1 MENKNEILSYLMTTI
16 VANKYIPDTFKGKE
30 LLPTEKQ
37 LEVLINPNFEK
48 LYGGA
53 AGGGKSVLLMMAA
66 LQYVEY
72 PFYNALIVRRT
83 YNQLTQ
89 FIDMSHLWLQGTDAH
104 WNEQKKIW
112 RFPSGSTLTFGHMQ
126 HEKDKYNYQGK
137 EYHFV
142 GFDELTQFLES
153 QYLYLLSRI
162 RKDKSSI
169 IPNRVLCTAN
179 PGGEGHEWV
188 KQRFIIEGKEKGRLF
203 IPSRLEDNP
212 HIDKEDYERQLA
224 QLPPLE
230 REQLR
235 NGNWDVEPTG
245 TMFDKTWFKIVEAAP
260 VDLEIVRFWDL
271 AATEDNGKNDP
282 DWTAGAKVGRSP
294 NGDYYILDI
303 QKVRGT
309 PQTVQALVKQTAM
322 VDGREVIVY
331 MEEEGGSG
339 GKNTI
344 DFYRRFILQGFA
356 FYGKRSTGSKESR
369 AVPLSSTAEAG
380 NVYIV
385 RGTWVNDFL
394 NEINAFPQG
403 SHDDQVDA
411 VVGAFNMINEEES
424 VEIRVSPSKR
434 KRRILN
440 IL

>member
-1 MENKNEILSYLMTTI
+1 MENKNEILSYLMATI
-16 VANKYIPDTFKGKE
+16 VDNKYIPDTFKGKE
-30 LLPTEKQ
+30 LFPTEKQ
-37 LEVLINPNFEK
+37 LEVLISPEKEK

-53 AGGGKSVLLMMAA
+53 AGGGKSVLLIMAA

-83 YNQLTQ
+83 YNQLSQ
-89 FIDMSHLWLQGTDAH
+89 LIDMSHVWLQGTNAE

-112 RFPSGSTLTFGHMQ
+112 RFPSGATLTFGHMQ

-142 GFDELTQFLES
+142 GFDELTQFQES

-162 RKDKSSI
+162 RKDKVSI

-212 HIDKEDYERQLA
+212 HIDKEDYEKQLA
-224 QLPPLE
+224 ELPPLE

-235 NGNWDVEPTG
+235 NGNWDIQPQG
-245 TMFDKTWFKIVEAAP
+245 TMFDRTWFKVVEVAP
-260 VDLEIVRFWDL
+260 NDLIQVFRFWDL

-282 DWTAGAKVGRSP
+282 DWTAGAKIGKSK
-294 NGDYYILDI
+294 NGDYYILDL

-309 PQTVQALVKQTAM
+309 PQTVQDLVKQTAIL
-322 VDGREVIVY
+322 DGKEVPIY
-331 MEEEGGSG
+331 MEQEGGSG

-344 DFYRRFILQGFA
+344 DFYRRYVLDGYA
-356 FYGKRSTGSKESR
+356 FYGIRATGSKEAR
-369 AVPLSSTAEAG
+369 AVPFSSTAEAG
-380 NVYIV
+380 NVYLV
-385 RGTWVNDFL
+385 RGTWINDFL
-394 NEINAFPQG
+394 NEIHSFPQG
-403 SHDDQVDA
+403 THDDQVDA
-411 VVGAFNMINEEES
+411 VVGGFNQLNENQP
-424 VEIRVSPSKR
+424 VKIRARGS
-434 KRRILN
+434 RRR
-440 IL
+440 